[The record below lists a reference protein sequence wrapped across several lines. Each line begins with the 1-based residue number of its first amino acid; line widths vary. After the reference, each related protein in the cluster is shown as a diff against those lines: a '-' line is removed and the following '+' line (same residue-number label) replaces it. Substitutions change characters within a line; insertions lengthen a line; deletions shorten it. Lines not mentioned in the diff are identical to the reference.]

1 MTMPWN
7 QPSTAAGPQPGW
19 YWDPSGYSQFR
30 WWDGTQWTSHVT
42 TEPGYPVAPAEPEPP
57 SQPAPPYPPD
67 GGWQPRT
74 HDPVAARTEPGPV
87 TPMGTE
93 LWIEEP
99 SAPAVVEGS
108 DAGVGARRS
117 GRSRRWV
124 ITAGAVVVGIIVAA
138 LTPGV
143 LGHVLALIVWGS
155 AAWICLRPA
164 RSRMKSTARTWAR
177 IGVATFAV
185 FAVYAGSLAVVGH
198 SASSGNS
205 NNSAR
210 PAGGVEPHCY
220 YSVEDM
226 LGGNP
231 FTVAI
236 LGASDCTSYAV
247 GNSEFLV
254 EGVNVPKG
262 AGNAICMGE
271 DGGLTGT
278 VITTTDNYAAGEA
291 YCQSAGWTDLPGGS

>member
-1 MTMPWN
+1 MPSN
-7 QPSTAAGPQPGW
+7 RSGAAAGPQPGW
-19 YWDPSGYSQFR
+19 YPDPSGYSQLR
-30 WWDGTQWTSHVT
+30 WWDGTQWTSHLT
-42 TEPGYPVAPAEPEPP
+42 TEPAYPVAPAEPEPP
-57 SQPAPPYPPD
+57 VRPTPPYPPE

-74 HDPVAARTEPGPV
+74 HDPVAAGTEPGPV
-87 TPMGTE
+87 TPTGTE
-93 LWIEEP
+93 PWIEEP
-99 SAPAVVEGS
+99 SAHAVVQGS
-108 DAGVGARRS
+108 DAGVGDRRS

-124 ITAGAVVVGIIVAA
+124 ITAGAVVAGIIVAA

-143 LGHVLALIVWGS
+143 LGHVFTLIVWGS

-164 RSRMKSTARTWAR
+164 RSRAKSTARTWAR

-185 FAVYAGSLAVVGH
+185 FAVYAGSLAIVGH

-205 NNSAR
+205 AS
-210 PAGGVEPHCY
+210 PADGIGPHCY
-220 YSVEDM
+220 YSVEDT

-231 FTVAI
+231 FTVSI
-236 LGASDCTSYAV
+236 LGASDCTNYAV
-247 GNSEFLV
+247 GSSEFGV

-271 DGGLTGT
+271 DRGLMGT

-291 YCQSAGWTDLPGGS
+291 YCQSAGWPDLPSGN